1 MGSTGSDHVR
11 AHSCTRSCSGITR
24 WFGPN
29 FCCIPASWLSPESKV
44 MLHKPTFTSRGRDE
58 SGRRRLRSSTLL
70 PRASPRLNWRLTVS
84 IVLALQLSAA
94 RQLLEQ
100 TQQPYSYLVESVRQ
114 RDAQIRALKETVSSL
129 EDSARYTQRT
139 RPDQPS
145 DLQPPA

>member
-1 MGSTGSDHVR
+1 MR
-11 AHSCTRSCSGITR
+11 
-24 WFGPN
+24 
-29 FCCIPASWLSPESKV
+29 
-44 MLHKPTFTSRGRDE
+44 RDE
-58 SGRRRLRSSTLL
+58 NGRLRLRSSALL
-70 PRASPRLNWRLTVS
+70 PRASPRLRWRLTVS

-100 TQQPYSYLVESVRQ
+100 TQQPYSYLVGTVRQ

-139 RPDQPS
+139 RPDRPS